1 MLLLYWFESIRTPF
15 LDTAMS
21 LVTRLGEEAF
31 FLLAALLV
39 FWCVVRVGF
48 LTVTVAIT
56 HSILMLYWVYPLTW
70 SLSSVTFFF
79 YYKKADWLHSRL

>member
-1 MLLLYWFESIRTPF
+1 MQLLYWFESIRTPF

-39 FWCVVRVGF
+39 FWCVDKRRGYYLMTVGF
-48 LTVTVAIT
+48 VG
-56 HSILMLYWVYPLTW
+56 TW
-70 SLSSVTFFF
+70 PVSG
-79 YYKKADWLHSRL
+79 